1 MSSIKRQTA
10 ASRSTEGGSGSV
22 SSIVKSV
29 ETKRQRGRPKG
40 SKNKANEILPK
51 QLALELI
58 DAVRPMI
65 TEEQYEEMKLAVK
78 SGKNISTLS
87 EAKIML
93 KLMGPS
99 LMKRLIEEQNPNAG
113 ISQEMLD
120 ELGPRDIEF
129 KKDTNERINVWMRLL
144 ELVYKMETKEDAS
157 TGHNQKKPLIEIFA
171 KRGFDSG
178 RLAIHVGPESIT
190 VGRDADGTGREAI
203 SARTVSDKLPER
215 PFDIQDSE
223 QESSARVLDDI
234 EYRDYSQV

>member
-1 MSSIKRQTA
+1 MASILRQTA
-10 ASRSTEGGSGSV
+10 AARSTEGGATSV
-22 SSIVKSV
+22 SSLARSA

-40 SKNKANEILPK
+40 AKNTPKPILPK
-51 QLALELI
+51 QLALELV
-58 DAVRPMI
+58 DAIRPMV
-65 TEEQYEEMKLAVK
+65 TEEQYLEMSAAVK
-78 SGKNISTLS
+78 AGKGVSTLS

-113 ISQEMLD
+113 VDPELLK
-120 ELGPRDIEF
+120 ELGPREIEF

-157 TGHNQKKPLIEIFA
+157 TGHNQKKPLVEIFA

-178 RLAIHVGPESIT
+178 RLAIHVNTEPIAMGGD
-190 VGRDADGTGREAI
+190 VDGIGREAI

-215 PFDIQDSE
+215 PFYVQDSE
-223 QESSARVLDDI
+223 
-234 EYRDYSQV
+234 